1 MLRVSSGQDYL
12 SCNSDLKTPVGLHL
26 NVTAKKCFE
35 FHRIAKYTS
44 MFCTSSPRYK
54 CMIHSNISATIG
66 YLKKV
71 FMLNLNMSSRLDT
84 ISLLKLET
92 PVHCQLESDTTL
104 GIDKAKYTSMFCN
117 PSSPRDSRPKQDSKS
132 ECSNQLFCLLA
143 VHFSIID

>member
-1 MLRVSSGQDYL
+1 MIYFLKLR
-12 SCNSDLKTPVGLHL
+12 
-26 NVTAKKCFE
+26 TAKY
-35 FHRIAKYTS
+35 IS
-44 MFCTSSPRYK
+44 MFCTTGNTCSPSYK

-104 GIDKAKYTSMFCN
+104 GIDEAKYTSMFCN

-132 ECSNQLFCLLA
+132 ECSNQLFCFLA
-143 VHFSIID
+143 VHCRLELK